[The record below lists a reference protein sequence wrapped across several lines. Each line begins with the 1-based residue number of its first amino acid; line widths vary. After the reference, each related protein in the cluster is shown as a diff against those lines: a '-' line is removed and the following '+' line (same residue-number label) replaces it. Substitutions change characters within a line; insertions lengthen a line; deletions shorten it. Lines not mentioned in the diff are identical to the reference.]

1 MVKKVTDITAR
12 KKKEETLK
20 IVSSA
25 KPKKRRKKRKIR
37 FSPPTAGRKFLIFG
51 TIGLV
56 LALVACYFT
65 LSKAKIEVWPIT
77 NELDL
82 TTKITVDTSVEN
94 PDFSAKVI
102 TGQFFEKEKTVT
114 EVFPATGKILK
125 EEKAE
130 GTLRVYNEYSTSPQV
145 LVATTRFV
153 SAEGELFR
161 TPTKVTIPGGHYEG
175 GKLVPGEIDVSV
187 VADQPGPE
195 YNIDPT
201 TFSIPGFAGTA
212 RYTKFYAKSF
222 QPMTGGFRE
231 EVSQITREDLESA
244 EDNLIKEA
252 KEGSKNALEKE
263 LQSESYSL
271 EYDFIEDAIQTEV
284 MEIFSLATAGKEATD
299 FNFQVKTESKTI
311 IFKKEEVENFVKQFI
326 DNQIAEDK
334 KIYEKSLKID
344 YMPETIN
351 LDSGKLILSLDISAK
366 IYSDVDLSVFKNG
379 LKGKSLKEAEFFLEN
394 QSGITRVRVEFWPFW
409 VMSVPEDLNK
419 IEFKLSID

>member
-1 MVKKVTDITAR
+1 MTKKVTDIIAR
-12 KKKEETLK
+12 ERKEKTLK
-20 IVSSA
+20 IVSPA
-25 KPKKRRKKRKIR
+25 KSKKQRKKQKTKI
-37 FSPPTAGRKFLIFG
+37 SPPTTGKKFLIFG
-51 TIGLV
+51 TIVLV
-56 LALVACYFT
+56 LVLVACYFT

-77 NELDL
+77 NELNL
-82 TTKITVDTSVEN
+82 TTKITIDTSVEN
-94 PDFSAKVI
+94 PDFSAKI
-102 TGQFFEKEKTVT
+102 IPGQFFNKQKTIA
-114 EVFPATGKILK
+114 EVFPATGKVLK

-153 SAEGELFR
+153 SADGKLFR
-161 TPTKVTIPGGHYEG
+161 TPVRITIPGGRYEG
-175 GKLVPGEIDVSV
+175 GKLIPGEIDVSV
-187 VADQPGPE
+187 VADQPGPK
-195 YNIDPT
+195 YNISPT

-271 EYDFIEDAIQTEV
+271 EYDFIGDAIQTEV
-284 MEIFSLATAGKEATD
+284 VETFSLATAGKEAID
-299 FNFQVKTESKTI
+299 FNFQVKAESKTI
-311 IFKKEEVENFVKQFI
+311 IFKEKEVENFVKQFI

-334 KIYEKSLKID
+334 KIYEESLKID
-344 YMPETIN
+344 YTPETIN

-394 QSGITRVRVEFWPFW
+394 QPGISKVRVEFWPFW
-409 VMSVPEDLNK
+409 VRSVPEDLNK